1 MMSSARGTL
10 VPSPRLSE
18 QAEPR
23 MSSVSATSSKSSSRR
38 WLPLMLGYPVLA
50 MAGVLTHR
58 QGFSL
63 AACAL
68 LLTLLMAPALA
79 ARRIGAWAVWA
90 LVLCAMGW
98 LWMRGYVGLL
108 LESVPIAINL
118 LVASLFGRS
127 LRHGSTPLIARF
139 IEAVEGP
146 ERLQVPGLMR
156 YARQLSWFWTWL
168 ASLQAAVLATLL
180 LCAEPGGLI
189 ASLGLA
195 SPLPIPAGWAQS
207 YVHIGGYAV
216 IAAAFLL
223 EHVYRRWHLRH
234 LTHPRL
240 RDLAMGIASCWPQLV
255 RGQDPVSP

>member
-1 MMSSARGTL
+1 MSPA
-10 VPSPRLSE
+10 PSIP
-18 QAEPR
+18 
-23 MSSVSATSSKSSSRR
+23 SKSSSRR

-79 ARRIGAWAVWA
+79 ARRPGAWVVWT
-90 LVLCAMGW
+90 LMSCAMGW
-98 LWMRGYVGLL
+98 LWMRGYVGML
-108 LESVPIAINL
+108 LECVPIAINV
-118 LVASLFGRS
+118 LVASVFGRS
-127 LRHGSTPLIARF
+127 LRIGSTPLIARF

-146 ERLQVPGLMR
+146 ERLQMPGLMR
-156 YARQLSWFWTWL
+156 YARQLTWFWTL
-168 ASLQAAVLATLL
+168 LATTQATLLAVLL
-180 LCAEPGGLI
+180 LCAEPGGLL
-189 ASLGLA
+189 ASLGIA
-195 SPLPIPAGWAQS
+195 SPWRVPAEWAQT
-207 YVHIGGYAV
+207 YVHVGGYAV

-240 RDLAMGIASCWPQLV
+240 HELALGVAARWPQLV
-255 RGQDPVSP
+255 RGQDPASP

>member
-1 MMSSARGTL
+1 MSP
-10 VPSPRLSE
+10 VPAIP
-18 QAEPR
+18 
-23 MSSVSATSSKSSSRR
+23 SKSSSRR

-68 LLTLLMAPALA
+68 LLTLLMAPGLA
-79 ARRIGAWAVWA
+79 ARRLGAWVAWA
-90 LVLCAMGW
+90 LTLCAMGW

-108 LESVPIAINL
+108 LECVPIAVNV
-118 LVASLFGRS
+118 LVASVFGRS

-146 ERLQVPGLMR
+146 DRLQMPGLMR
-156 YARQLSWFWTWL
+156 YARQLSWFWTLL
-168 ASLQAAVLATLL
+168 AATQATLL
-180 LCAEPGGLI
+180 AVLLLCSEPGGLL
-189 ASLGLA
+189 ASLGIA
-195 SPLPIPAGWAQS
+195 SPLPVPAEWAQT
-207 YVHIGGYAV
+207 YVHVGGYVV

-240 RDLAMGIASCWPQLV
+240 HELALGVAARWPQLV
-255 RGQDPVSP
+255 RGQDPAPP

>member
-1 MMSSARGTL
+1 
-10 VPSPRLSE
+10 
-18 QAEPR
+18 
-23 MSSVSATSSKSSSRR
+23 
-38 WLPLMLGYPVLA
+38 MLGYPVLA

-79 ARRIGAWAVWA
+79 ARRIGAWTLWTLA
-90 LVLCAMGW
+90 LGAMGW

-108 LESVPIAINL
+108 LECVPIAINL

-146 ERLQVPGLMR
+146 ERLQAPGLMR
-156 YARQLSWFWTWL
+156 YARRLTWFWALL
-168 ASLQAAVLATLL
+168 ASVQATVLAALL
-180 LCAEPGGLI
+180 LCAEPGGLFV
-189 ASLGLA
+189 SLGLA
-195 SPLPIPAGWAQS
+195 SPLPVPAGWAQS
-207 YVHIGGYAV
+207 YVHVGGYVV

-223 EHVYRRWHLRH
+223 EHVYRRWRLRH

-240 RDLAMGIASCWPQLV
+240 HELALGIAARWPQLV
-255 RGQDPVSP
+255 RGQDPAAP

>member
-1 MMSSARGTL
+1 
-10 VPSPRLSE
+10 
-18 QAEPR
+18 
-23 MSSVSATSSKSSSRR
+23 MSSVPAIPSKSSSRR

-79 ARRIGAWAVWA
+79 ARRMAAWTIWTLA
-90 LVLCAMGW
+90 LSAMGW

-108 LESVPIAINL
+108 LECVPIAINL

-127 LRHGSTPLIARF
+127 LRQGSMPLIARF

-146 ERLQVPGLMR
+146 DRLQVPDLMR
-156 YARQLSWFWTWL
+156 YARQLTWFWTL
-168 ASLQAAVLATLL
+168 LTSVQAIVLVALL

-189 ASLGLA
+189 ASLGFA
-195 SPLPIPAGWAQS
+195 SPLPIPADWAQS
-207 YVHIGGYAV
+207 YVHIGGYVV
-216 IAAAFLL
+216 IAAAFVL
-223 EHVYRRWHLRH
+223 EHLYRRWHLRH

-240 RDLAMGIASCWPQLV
+240 HDLALGIAARWPQLL
-255 RGQDPVSP
+255 RGQDPASP